1 MKALLDALKHLCQS
15 DAAAEVC

>member
-1 MKALLDALKHLCQS
+1 MKALLDALKHLCQL